1 MLTFTAVMDLPS
13 SMNKDK
19 NDCKNFKLYVIY
31 KGASDKWIS
40 IKVIVRALT
49 SFHFNVFFLKKGLIC
64 LATALYRLVSKKS
77 FLTR

>member
-49 SFHFNVFFLKKGLIC
+49 SFHFNVFFKKKGLIC